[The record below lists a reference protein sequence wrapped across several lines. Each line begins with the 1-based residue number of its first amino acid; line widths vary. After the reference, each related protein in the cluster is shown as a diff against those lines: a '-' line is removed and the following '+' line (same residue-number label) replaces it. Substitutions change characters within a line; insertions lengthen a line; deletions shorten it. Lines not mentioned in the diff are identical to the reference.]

1 VSHHLIQK
9 TIKVKTDILCK
20 KKLPLV
26 LVLQIESELVM
37 HLVHLKVQLDSLVHN
52 IKNDL
57 IHSIID
63 KITSN
68 MLHPRHSNKGLD
80 LHHNM
85 RVKRCMAGPRHQINL
100 ITKNLSINQIREYLQ
115 LQERLRLNY
124 ENYDIVRHQIIHTGN
139 LVALEFPQIWILITI
154 LYKDKYAKILIF
166 L

>member
-1 VSHHLIQK
+1 MSHHLI
-9 TIKVKTDILCK
+9 
-20 KKLPLV
+20 
-26 LVLQIESELVM
+26 M

-68 MLHPRHSNKGLD
+68 MLHPRHTNKGLD

-85 RVKRCMAGPRHQINL
+85 RVKQCMAGPRHQI
-100 ITKNLSINQIREYLQ
+100 NLSINQIREYLQ
-115 LQERLRLNY
+115 LQEHLRLNY

-139 LVALEFPQIWILITI
+139 LVALEIKTIEMIVDLIEKELIVAKMLNILSGI
-154 LYKDKYAKILIF
+154 KDSG
-166 L
+166 

>member
-1 VSHHLIQK
+1 MSHHLI
-9 TIKVKTDILCK
+9 
-20 KKLPLV
+20 
-26 LVLQIESELVM
+26 M

-68 MLHPRHSNKGLD
+68 MLHPRHTNKGLD

-115 LQERLRLNY
+115 LQEHLRLNY

-139 LVALEFPQIWILITI
+139 LVALEIKTIEMIVDLIEKELIVAKMLNILSGI
-154 LYKDKYAKILIF
+154 KDSG
-166 L
+166 